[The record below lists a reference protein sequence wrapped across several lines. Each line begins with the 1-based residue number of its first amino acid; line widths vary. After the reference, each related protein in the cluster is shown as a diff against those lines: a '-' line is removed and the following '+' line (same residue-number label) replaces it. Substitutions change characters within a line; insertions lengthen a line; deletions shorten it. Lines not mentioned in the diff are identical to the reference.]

1 MASYASPAED
11 LRTELAQVEGGRKWV
26 KRLVFATLLVGVT
39 AGTVLWRERHR
50 PPTPSRFVTSAVTR
64 NDVVEKVQATGAVQ
78 PLLQVNVG
86 AQVNGRVVSVLV
98 DFNSFVK
105 KGDLLAEIDASVYG
119 AQASQ
124 QEANLAAQRAQIES
138 ANGAHEAAKANY
150 ERMQRLVA
158 QKLASKA
165 EVDAAKGQYDTTKAG
180 IEAARASLKAIEA
193 QLKQSL
199 TNVGY
204 TRIVAPI
211 DGVVVNRAI
220 DPGATVAASF
230 QTPTLFVVAQDLKR
244 MRVIADV
251 DEADVGKLKEGMAV
265 EAVVDAFP
273 GEVFKGVLS
282 QLRFSANTV
291 QGVVTYPAIVEVE
304 NPEEKLRPGM
314 TATIAVR
321 THEALAVRRIPN
333 AALRFK
339 PAPVV
344 DDKDARK
351 TGDDTKP
358 ALKPVLAS
366 PDAVLPKGE
375 ARLFVLHKTA
385 AQGRRPGDLKE
396 DAVTKTVHVGI
407 TDGLFTELTDDQDL
421 PGESLVITD
430 ESDEKDDKKKK
441 PF

>member
-1 MASYASPAED
+1 MPSYASPAEE
-11 LRTELAQVEGGRKWV
+11 LHAELAKVEGGRKWV
-26 KRLVFATLLVGVT
+26 KRIALGLVLAAAT
-39 AGTVLWRERHR
+39 AGTVVWREKHR
-50 PPTPSRFVTSAVTR
+50 PPTPSRFVTSSITKG
-64 NDVVEKVQATGAVQ
+64 DVAEKVQATGTVQ

-86 AQVNGRVVSVLV
+86 AQVNGRVVSVHV
-98 DFNSFVK
+98 DFNSPVK
-105 KGDLLAEIDASVYG
+105 KGDLLAEIDPSVYG

-165 EVDAAKGQYDTTKAG
+165 ELDAAKGQYDTTKAA

-211 DGVVVNRAI
+211 DGIVVNRAI

-244 MRVIADV
+244 MRIIADV
-251 DEADVGKLKEGMAV
+251 DEADVGKLAEGMTV

-273 GEVFKGVLS
+273 GETFKGVLS

-304 NPEEKLRPGM
+304 NPDEKLRPGM

-321 THEALAVRRIPN
+321 TRQATGVRRVPN
-333 AALRFK
+333 AAMRFK
-339 PAPVV
+339 PAPAEGSGE
-344 DDKDARK
+344 KKGREGASS
-351 TGDDTKP
+351 TKP
-358 ALKPVLAS
+358 AVA
-366 PDAVLPKGE
+366 AREAGLPKGE
-375 ARLFVLHKTA
+375 AQVYVLKKTSGPS
-385 AQGRRPGDLKE
+385 GRAGDVKE
-396 DAVTKTVHVGI
+396 EAVATRIHVGI
-407 TDGLFTELTDDQDL
+407 TDGLHTELVDDSELAGDV
-421 PGESLVITD
+421 LVITD
-430 ESDEKDDKKKK
+430 ETDDKKDKKK

>member
-1 MASYASPAED
+1 MPTYASPAEE
-11 LRTELAQVEGGRKWV
+11 LHAELAKVEGGRKWV
-26 KRLVFATLLVGVT
+26 KRVLLGLVLAGAT
-39 AGTVLWRERHR
+39 AGTVVWREKHR
-50 PPTPSRFVTSAVTR
+50 PPTPSRFVTASVAKG
-64 NDVVEKVQATGAVQ
+64 DVIEKVQATGTVQ

-86 AQVNGRVVSVLV
+86 AQVNGRVVSVHV
-98 DFNSFVK
+98 DFNSPVK
-105 KGDLLAEIDASVYG
+105 KGDLLAEIDPSVYG

-138 ANGAHEAAKANY
+138 ASGAHEAAKANY

-165 EVDAAKGQYDTTKAG
+165 ELDAAKGQYDTTKAA

-211 DGVVVNRAI
+211 DGIVVNRAI

-230 QTPTLFVVAQDLKR
+230 QSPTLFVVAQDLKR

-251 DEADVGKLKEGMAV
+251 DEADVGKLAEGMAV

-273 GEVFKGVLS
+273 GETFKGTLS

-304 NPEEKLRPGM
+304 NPDEKLRPGM

-321 THEALAVRRIPN
+321 TREALGVRRVPN

-339 PAPVV
+339 PTPA
-344 DDKDARK
+344 DANGEKKHGR
-351 TGDDTKP
+351 GDGAAKP
-358 ALKPVLAS
+358 AVAAKEAGLA
-366 PDAVLPKGE
+366 KGE
-375 ARLFVLHKTA
+375 AQVYVLKKT
-385 AQGRRPGDLKE
+385 PGPSDRAGDVKE
-396 DAVTKTVHVGI
+396 EAVATRIHVGI
-407 TDGLFTELTDDQDL
+407 TDGLHTELVDDAELAGDVT
-421 PGESLVITD
+421 VITD
-430 ESDEKDDKKKK
+430 EVDEKKDKKK

>member
-1 MASYASPAED
+1 MPSYASPAEE
-11 LRTELAQVEGGRKWV
+11 LHAELAKVEGGRKWL
-26 KRLVFATLLVGVT
+26 KRLAFVIALAGAT
-39 AGTVLWRERHR
+39 AGTVVWREKNR
-50 PPTPSRFVTSAVTR
+50 PATPSRFVTSTVTTG
-64 NDVVEKVQATGAVQ
+64 DVAEKVQATGTVQ

-86 AQVNGRVVSVLV
+86 AQVNGRVVSVHV
-98 DFNSFVK
+98 DFNSPVK
-105 KGDLLAEIDASVYG
+105 KGDLLAEIDPSVYG

-158 QKLASKA
+158 QRLASKA
-165 EVDAAKGQYDTTKAG
+165 ELDAAKGQYDTTKAA
-180 IEAARASLKAIEA
+180 IDAARASLKAIEA

-211 DGVVVNRAI
+211 DGIVVNRAI

-251 DEADVGKLKEGMAV
+251 DEADVGKLAEGMAV

-273 GEVFKGVLS
+273 GETFKGTLS

-291 QGVVTYPAIVEVE
+291 QGVVTDPAVVEVE
-304 NPEEKLRPGM
+304 NPDEKLRPGL

-321 THEALAVRRIPN
+321 TRQATAVRRVPN
-333 AALRFK
+333 AAMRFK
-339 PAPVV
+339 PTPAEGSGEKRARDGAGSTKASVAAR
-344 DDKDARK
+344 DA
-351 TGDDTKP
+351 G
-358 ALKPVLAS
+358 
-366 PDAVLPKGE
+366 LPKGE
-375 ARLFVLHKTA
+375 AQVYVLKKTPGPS
-385 AQGRRPGDLKE
+385 GRPSDVKE
-396 DAVTKTVHVGI
+396 EAVPTRIHVGI
-407 TDGLFTELTDDQDL
+407 TDGLHTELLDEGDL
-421 PGESLVITD
+421 AGDVLVITD
-430 ESDEKDDKKKK
+430 ETDEKKDKKK